1 MTPLISVTWLHQNL
15 GNPKLVILEA
25 GIDIE
30 DYQNNRSIHGTRY
43 FDLKNTF
50 RDLSNPLPNTLPN
63 PEEFQK
69 NVRLLCVNKDS
80 IIVVYDRKGIY
91 FSPRVWWLFN
101 VMGHSNIAI
110 LDGGLPAW
118 VNQGFTIED
127 PSEKKYKIGSF
138 TANFQ
143 KNLVRYYPTVLE
155 NTETQNEILID
166 VRSRGRFNGT
176 EKEPRKG
183 LRSGNIPH
191 SINLP
196 YTEVLS
202 NGKYKS
208 LEEIK
213 SLLSKAELLNKPFI
227 FSCGSGI
234 TACIIM
240 LAAELVSSTP
250 KSVYDGSWTEWV
262 LKESKSN

>member
-91 FSPRVWWLFN
+91 FSPRVWW
-101 VMGHSNIAI
+101 
-110 LDGGLPAW
+110 
-118 VNQGFTIED
+118 
-127 PSEKKYKIGSF
+127 
-138 TANFQ
+138 
-143 KNLVRYYPTVLE
+143 
-155 NTETQNEILID
+155 
-166 VRSRGRFNGT
+166 
-176 EKEPRKG
+176 
-183 LRSGNIPH
+183 
-191 SINLP
+191 
-196 YTEVLS
+196 
-202 NGKYKS
+202 
-208 LEEIK
+208 
-213 SLLSKAELLNKPFI
+213 
-227 FSCGSGI
+227 
-234 TACIIM
+234 
-240 LAAELVSSTP
+240 
-250 KSVYDGSWTEWV
+250 
-262 LKESKSN
+262 